1 MERSGLRVTLLA
13 EPDLLL
19 LGRLQQLGES
29 QVQRFGKSSQ
39 SAEGGISETPLDLA
53 DVRTVGPGQLAQPV
67 LTPASTDA
75 GDSDGLTECPREV
88 VGVRHGAQRTAG
100 QALRPPRYG
109 RSYRIYVCSFPISY
123 SGSPAICQLK
133 VGGSHGCE
141 RVCWWS

>member
-1 MERSGLRVTLLA
+1 MERSGLRVTVLA

-29 QVQRFGKSSQ
+29 QVQRFGESSQ

-75 GDSDGLTECPREV
+75 SDSDGLTECPREV

-100 QALRPPRYG
+100 QALRPRDMDDRTGFMYARSRSLIQVVRLLSVEGG
-109 RSYRIYVCSFPISY
+109 RESW
-123 SGSPAICQLK
+123 L
-133 VGGSHGCE
+133 
-141 RVCWWS
+141 